1 MSNPFQIMTQL
12 FSSKNPE
19 QAFQAVFGN
28 NPIYQ
33 RAVQMSK
40 GKSPE
45 QIQQIA
51 KNLCGN
57 MGIDYDAAYKQF
69 QQMMS
74 KQ

>member
-1 MSNPFQIMTQL
+1 MSNPFQTMMQL
-12 FSSKNPE
+12 FNSKNPE
-19 QAFQAVFGN
+19 QAFQSVFGG
-28 NPIYQ
+28 NPMYQ
-33 RAVQMSK
+33 RAVQMGK

-51 KNLCGN
+51 KNLCNN
-57 MGIDYDAAYKQF
+57 MGIDYDSAYKQF